1 MIENKKRQQNSWAIQ
16 MAVIIFMSL
25 VLFYG
30 DLQSSNESIIERT
43 NKFPLYL
50 LLLILPLIGFV
61 YTIIR
66 KNTFTG
72 IRKWMLDNFMKY
84 LSMFVSLVVTT
95 YVVYYVFIIGNPKTW
110 FEWLTASVIL
120 ASVFVIFLWLKHVEE
135 ISDIKLNGKK
145 FVTTMKFIGLFLIL
159 SFFSMLGAFALYK
172 YILATSEGIIFLGVF
187 QGILLIS
194 GIPAGMEKELKGKSR
209 ILVGLIGN
217 AIMLYLILWFE
228 PFRVVLK
235 VTESASIHTYVFYL
249 IIGTLVILIGFL
261 FGYFAKDDNI
271 IIKMFKGLSTK
282 RP

>member
-110 FEWLTASVIL
+110 FEWLTACVIL